1 MRGVTSPSATL
12 YPSAD
17 RGRVTIRGDRQPY
30 IHYLW
35 GRCDIAHALDGW
47 AVPHPNSK
55 RDHSQVQS
63 LQFTLMT
70 TKTFFGSLCLLLL
83 GTSACTKGGDTE
95 LTTKH
100 HPIPARVQQMAQ
112 EQDPLALALAVGLA
126 PKGSCDDLDT
136 APSGR

>member
-1 MRGVTSPSATL
+1 MRTPPLGGWSPS
-12 YPSAD
+12 
-17 RGRVTIRGDRQPY
+17 
-30 IHYLW
+30 
-35 GRCDIAHALDGW
+35 
-47 AVPHPNSK
+47 HPNSK

-95 LTTKH
+95 LTTQY
-100 HPIPARVQQMAQ
+100 HPTPARVQQMVQ
-112 EQDPLALALAVGLA
+112 ELDPLALAVAVGLA